1 MIGKEIKEIR
11 CPTGPQRLFLKLT
24 IEEGRIPLVNSELN
38 CMELS
43 CQDCCR
49 SLRRKG
55 HPIFRVLHRY
65 AINAELVE
73 TVLVWNDGTETIQG
87 EWS

>member
-1 MIGKEIKEIR
+1 MKEIEIR
-11 CPTGPQRLFLKLT
+11 CPVGPQRLFLKLR
-24 IEEGRIPLVNSELN
+24 IEGSKDLINPDLN

-49 SLRRKG
+49 SLRKEG
-55 HPIFRVLHRY
+55 HGVFRVLHRY
-65 AINAELVE
+65 AVNAELIE
-73 TVLVWNDGTETIQG
+73 TVVVWDNQSETIYS

>member
-1 MIGKEIKEIR
+1 MKETIEIR
-11 CPTGPQRLFLKLT
+11 CPVGPQRLFLKLH
-24 IEEGRIPLVNSELN
+24 IEGAVTMVNPELN

-49 SLRRKG
+49 TLRKEG
-55 HPIFRVLHRY
+55 HAVFRVLHRY
-65 AINAELVE
+65 AINAELIE
-73 TVLVWNDGTETIQG
+73 TVVVWDDMSETVVS

>member
-1 MIGKEIKEIR
+1 MSREVREIR
-11 CPTGPQRLFLKLT
+11 CPVGPRRLFLKMLS
-24 IEEGRIPLVNSELN
+24 EGGQPTTNPELN

-49 SLRRKG
+49 TLRREEQ
-55 HPIFRVLHRY
+55 PVFRVLHRY
-65 AINAELVE
+65 AVNGELIE
-73 TVLVWNDGTETIQG
+73 TVVMWNDGTETINS

>member
-1 MIGKEIKEIR
+1 MNEIKEIR
-11 CPTGPQRLFLKLT
+11 CPVGPQRLFLKLR
-24 IEEGRIPLVNSELN
+24 IEGNQNLVNPELN

-49 SLRRKG
+49 SLRKEG
-55 HPIFRVLHRY
+55 YEVFRVLHRY
-65 AINAELVE
+65 AINAELIE
-73 TVLVWNDGTETIQG
+73 TVVVWDDMTETISP

>member
-1 MIGKEIKEIR
+1 MMSEIKEIR
-11 CPTGPQRLFLKLT
+11 CPVGPQRLFLKLHM
-24 IEEGRIPLVNSELN
+24 EGNAVPVVNSTLN

-49 SLRRKG
+49 TLRKDG
-55 HPIFRVLHRY
+55 HAVFRVLHRY

-73 TVLVWNDGTETIQG
+73 TVIVWDDMSETIVS